1 MQIKEMLNRG
11 VLRQYSFA
19 AVVVAL
25 IATMTGVI
33 LLKDLVGLA
42 FAGGH
47 GQQASGG
54 GKGGNG
60 GPGQGGGSQGKS
72 ANGQGDAGAGKGAG
86 SQSAERKGAGAGGGQ
101 GGGGAPLVD
110 VAVIAPAQFYD
121 AVQALGTAQ
130 ARESITV
137 TSKVSDVIRKIRF
150 DSGDR
155 VKKGQVLVELA
166 NVEQQADLNNARAQL
181 QVDKSAFARYNE
193 LYQKGFAPKAK
204 VEEAQAAQNRSQAQV
219 EGMLSR
225 ISDRT
230 IRAPF
235 DGVVGLRNASPGL
248 LATPGTAIAT
258 LDDTSVIKLDFDVPE
273 AQLAKMKK
281 NVPLIAKA
289 AAFPGVEFAGRIDQ
303 VDSRVNPQTRT
314 VRVRALLPNQTGR
327 LKPGML
333 MTVEV
338 RSGGIS
344 ALAAPE
350 VALIDEGDAVYVYRV
365 VSKGQMANVE
375 KVKIVAGR
383 RMNGN
388 VEILGGVDSGDKII
402 VNGMLR
408 VRPGQPVRVNAGD
421 DQSGASAAG
430 GARTRGRI

>member
-1 MQIKEMLNRG
+1 MQIKEMLSRG

-19 AVVVAL
+19 AAVVAL

-42 FAGGH
+42 FGDGH

-54 GKGGNG
+54 GKGG
-60 GPGQGGGSQGKS
+60 GPGQGGGSQGDKS
-72 ANGQGDAGAGKGAG
+72 ANGKGDAGKGAG
-86 SQSAERKGAGAGGGQ
+86 AQSAERKGGGGGGGQ

-110 VAVIAPAQFYD
+110 VAAIAPAQFYD

-181 QVDKSAFARYNE
+181 AVDKSAFERYNE

-235 DGVVGLRNASPGL
+235 DGVVGLRTASPGL

-303 VDSRVNPQTRT
+303 VDSRINPQTRT

-338 RSGGIS
+338 RSGAVS
-344 ALAAPE
+344 VLAAPE
-350 VALIDEGDAVYVYRV
+350 IALIDEGDAVYVYRV
-365 VSKGQMANVE
+365 VSKGPMASVE
-375 KVKIVAGR
+375 KVKLVAGR

-388 VEILGGVDSGDKII
+388 VEVLGGLDSGDKII

-408 VRPGQPVRVNAGD
+408 VRPGQPVRINTGGAK
-421 DQSGASAAG
+421 SGASAAG
-430 GARTRGRI
+430 GVRTRGGI